1 MAYYVTTHDFTHGQ
15 IDKVLKARSD
25 MPLYNKGA
33 LEIKNMVVRA
43 GGAAKSRFGTQAVP
57 VILDPPPPITGVGV
71 AEGVDY
77 PTPAPANPV
86 GFPNPDLSVGLNNLE
101 PGYQMFDFVPSE
113 ELQLLIILGVV
124 GSTPIS
130 APGISDRFVYYV
142 VKNTTGTG
150 PSTGTFNLVE
160 APGGTPTWRIDNN
173 QVARIKYRPAQNQ
186 TDFIIVTGTQP
197 PLRLNW
203 TGSDIEGTTLTS
215 TNPPQHD
222 FSAGVYNQL
231 VGGLPVTFTLS
242 IGGGGVSATDITP
255 AGTPAANLPILTI
268 TNLPGVF
275 PGVWSGFWYIFAGP
289 GDDHYVDGIF
299 EAIGPITTVGAP
311 VGVATIVSVTSNS
324 IARVRI
330 TSPFDP
336 SLTSGAAGSQVVLT
350 EPAYSGPVTPV
361 TPTSFPGRGQPRTVS
376 FYESRLILAGSESLP
391 QSLFMSQIGR
401 FDNFSTGTGIADEA
415 IAYTIASGS
424 EDQIINMVSGR
435 SLQVFTTT
443 NEFSAPVWSESGLTP
458 ETVTIRRQTSIGSS
472 NCIPAVLDNMT
483 IYSKRG
489 GRSMMGYESINT
501 GGNTY
506 NSEDISALSSEL
518 INSPIHMTSYV
529 ENNAY
534 DSNVLFVI
542 NEGIDDIQQRQ
553 MIVYE
558 SLREQNVAA
567 WTTTSTLGEWENVES
582 VGDQVYFITKRGT
595 GATAGK
601 YVFEKMNWNIVMDGS
616 IECVATAA
624 GPQAT
629 IFVPDPAGGAPIPL
643 IMPEMYYEQTI
654 EVVAYVGAD
663 PRHPQGL
670 WIDEAQVSNTGVV
683 SISIPQT
690 PSPTPQHPEY
700 PGPISPA
707 NPYTYWIGL
716 KFEQKIETMPIDIK
730 TQMGSMLYFKK
741 KIFKV
746 FVQYFESYP
755 FLVNGQE
762 APLRRLGPPYTPP
775 ALQLNMP
782 ELPYSG
788 IWMTPT
794 MQKLNLPT
802 DYYVG
807 FVREATVL
815 INSTRPLPLT
825 ITGLSMGVG

>member
-33 LEIKNMVVRA
+33 LELKNMVVRA

-57 VILDPPPPITGVGV
+57 LASGGV

-113 ELQLLIILGVV
+113 DLQLLIILGVA
-124 GSTPIS
+124 GSAGVIS
-130 APGISDRFVYYV
+130 PPGISNRFVYYV

-186 TDFIIVTGTQP
+186 TDFKLVTGTQP

-203 TGSDIEGTTLTS
+203 TGSDIEGKTLTS

-222 FSAGVYNQL
+222 FAAGRYN
-231 VGGLPVTFTLS
+231 GVTFTLS
-242 IGGGGVSATDITP
+242 AVAITP
-255 AGTPAANLPILTI
+255 AGTPIASLPTLTL
-268 TNLPGVF
+268 TNLPPNV
-275 PGVWSGFWYIFAGP
+275 PDEWNGFYYDGATADTEF
-289 GDDHYVDGIF
+289 VNGIF
-299 EAIGPITTVGAP
+299 EAIGPITTVGSP
-311 VGVATIVSVTSNS
+311 VGVATIVSITSNTV
-324 IARVRI
+324 ARVRI

-336 SLTSGAAGSQVVLT
+336 SLAPPPATAGATGDQVVLT
-350 EPAYSGPVTPV
+350 EPAFSSLDPAF
-361 TPTSFPGRGQPRTVS
+361 PTFPGRGQPRTVS
-376 FYESRLILAGSESLP
+376 FYESRLILAGSKSLP

-401 FDNFSTGTGIADEA
+401 FDNFSTGTGLADEA
-415 IAYTIASGS
+415 IAYTIAAGS

-483 IYSKRG
+483 VYTKRG
-489 GRSMMGYESINT
+489 GRAVMGFESVNS

-506 NSEDISALSSEL
+506 NSEDISALSSE
-518 INSPIHMTSYV
+518 IVNTPIHMSSYV

-534 DSNVLFVI
+534 DANVLFVI

-567 WTTTSTLGEWENVES
+567 WTSTSTLGEWENVES

-601 YVFEKMNWNIVMDGS
+601 YVFEKMNWNIVMDGA
-616 IECVATAA
+616 IECVATSA

-629 IFVPDPAGGAPIPL
+629 ILVPNPAGGAPIPL

-654 EVVAYVGAD
+654 EVVAYVGDD

-690 PSPTPQHPEY
+690 PDPPVG
-700 PGPISPA
+700 PGPISGA

-741 KIFKV
+741 KIFKA

>member
-25 MPLYNKGA
+25 LALYNKGA

-43 GGAAKSRFGTQAVP
+43 GGAAKSRFGTQW
-57 VILDPPPPITGVGV
+57 LE
-71 AEGVDY
+71 EGVDY
-77 PTPAPANPV
+77 GIPAPPNPV
-86 GFPNPDLSVGLNNLE
+86 GFPNPDISVTANGNK

-113 ELQLLIILGVV
+113 SVQLLVILGVES
-124 GSTPIS
+124 GFPLD
-130 APGISDRFVYYV
+130 PGLSNRFVYYV
-142 VKNTTGTG
+142 AKNTTGTG
-150 PSTGTFNLVE
+150 PATGTFNLVE
-160 APGGTPTWRIDNN
+160 APGAPPDWIIDNN

-186 TDFIIVTGTQP
+186 TDFILVTGTEA

-203 TGSDIEGTTLTS
+203 TGATVTATSLDFTTADGS
-215 TNPPQHD
+215 NPPQHD
-222 FSAGVYNQL
+222 FAQGRYN
-231 VGGLPVTFTLS
+231 GVTFTLS

-255 AGTPAANLPILTI
+255 AGTPAANLPILTLGPPI
-268 TNLPGVF
+268 PAPVLGQWNGFYYDGVN
-275 PGVWSGFWYIFAGP
+275 A
-289 GDDHYVDGIF
+289 DNHYVNGVF
-299 EAIGPITTVGAP
+299 EAIGPIATVGSPIGIAI
-311 VGVATIVSVTSNS
+311 IVSLTSNT

-330 TSPFDP
+330 VSPFDP
-336 SLTSGAAGSQVVLT
+336 SLAIPPATAGAIGTQVVLT
-350 EPAYSGPVTPV
+350 EPAFSQSNGAT
-361 TPTSFPGRGQPRTVS
+361 FPGRGQPRTVS
-376 FYESRLILAGSESLP
+376 FYESRLILA
-391 QSLFMSQIGR
+391 QSLFMSQIGQ
-401 FDNFSTGTGIADEA
+401 FDNFATGTGLADEG
-415 IAYTIASGS
+415 IAYTIAAGS

-443 NEFSAPVWSESGLTP
+443 NEFSAPVWSEAGLTP

-483 IYSKRG
+483 VYSKRG
-489 GRSMMGYESINT
+489 GRSLMGFESLNS

-506 NSEDISALSSEL
+506 NSQDVSALSSE
-518 INSPIHMTSYV
+518 IVNEPIHMTSYV

-534 DSNVLFVI
+534 DANVLFVI
-542 NEGIDDIQQRQ
+542 NEGIDDVQQRQ

-567 WTTTSTLGEWENVES
+567 WTTTSTRGEWENVES
-582 VGDQVYFITKRGT
+582 VGDEVFFITKRGT
-595 GATAGK
+595 GATPGN
-601 YVFEKMNWNIVMDGS
+601 YEFERMNSNIVMDAG
-616 IECVATAA
+616 IECVATNA

-629 IFVPDPAGGAPIPL
+629 ILVPDPGGGAPIPL
-643 IMPEMYYEQTI
+643 IMPTMYYEQTI
-654 EVVAYVGAD
+654 DIVSYVGSD

-670 WIDEAQVSNTGVV
+670 WIGEAQVSNTGVV
-683 SISIPQT
+683 TIIIPQT
-690 PSPTPQHPEY
+690 PDPPVG

-716 KFEQKIETMPIDIK
+716 NFEQKIETMPIDIK

-746 FVQYFESYP
+746 FVQYYESYP
-755 FLVNGQE
+755 FFVNGQE
-762 APLRRLGPPYTPP
+762 SPLRRLGPPYTPP
-775 ALQLNMP
+775 AIQLNMP

-794 MQKLNLPT
+794 MQKLNLPNN
-802 DYYVG
+802 YYVG

-815 INSTRPLPLT
+815 IETTRPLPLT

>member
-25 MPLYNKGA
+25 LGLYNKGA

-43 GGAAKSRFGTQAVP
+43 GGAAKSRFGTQW
-57 VILDPPPPITGVGV
+57 L
-71 AEGVDY
+71 AEGVDL
-77 PTPAPANPV
+77 PGIAPPNPV
-86 GFPNPDLSVGLNNLE
+86 DFPNPDASVVANNLE
-101 PGYQMFDFVPSE
+101 PGYQMFDFVPSNDV
-113 ELQLLIILGVV
+113 QLLVILGVAP
-124 GSTPIS
+124 GGGGFP
-130 APGISDRFVYYV
+130 PGISERFVYYV

-150 PSTGTFNLVE
+150 PVTGTFNLVE
-160 APGGTPTWRIDNN
+160 SAGFWLIDNN

-186 TDFIIVTGTQP
+186 TDFILVTGTQP

-203 TGSDIEGTTLTS
+203 TGLTIEGTTLTS
-215 TNPPQHD
+215 NHPPQHD
-222 FSAGVYNQL
+222 FAQGRYD
-231 VGGLPVTFTLS
+231 GVTFTLS
-242 IGGGGVSATDITP
+242 AFDITA
-255 AGTPAANLPILTI
+255 AGAVLPTLTL
-268 TNLPGVF
+268 TNLPPIVADEWNGFYYDGVNADTEF
-275 PGVWSGFWYIFAGP
+275 VYGL
-289 GDDHYVDGIF
+289 F

-311 VGVATIVSVTSNS
+311 VGVAIIESVVSNTVAN
-324 IARVRI
+324 VRI
-330 TSPFDP
+330 VSPFDP
-336 SLTSGAAGSQVVLT
+336 SLAPPPATAGAIGTQVVLT
-350 EPAYSGPVTPV
+350 EPAFSSLDPAF
-361 TPTSFPGRGQPRTVS
+361 PTFPGRGQPRTVS
-376 FYESRLILAGSESLP
+376 FYESRLILAGSASLP

-401 FDNFSTGTGIADEA
+401 FDNFSTGTGLADEG
-415 IAYTIASGS
+415 IAYTIAAGS

-443 NEFSAPVWSESGLTP
+443 NEFSAPVWSEAGLTP

-472 NCIPAVLDNMT
+472 NCIPSVLDNLT
-483 IYSKRG
+483 VYSKRG
-489 GRSMMGYESINT
+489 GRALMGFESINS

-518 INSPIHMTSYV
+518 VNVPLHMTSYV
-529 ENNAY
+529 ENTAY
-534 DSNVLFVI
+534 DANVLFVI
-542 NEGIDDIQQRQ
+542 NAGIDDVQQKQ

-567 WTTTSTLGEWENVES
+567 WTTTSTEGEWENVES
-582 VGDQVYFITKRGT
+582 VGDEVFFITKRGT

-601 YVFEKMNWNIVMDGS
+601 YEFERMNWNVVMDGA
-616 IECVATAA
+616 IECVAIGA
-624 GPQAT
+624 GYQAT
-629 IFVPDPAGGAPIPL
+629 ILVPVAGGPPIPL
-643 IMPEMYYEQTI
+643 TLPQMFWEQTLD
-654 EVVAYVGAD
+654 VVAYVGSD

-670 WIDEAQVSNTGVV
+670 WIDEVHVSNIGGV
-683 SISIPQT
+683 SINIPET
-690 PSPTPQHPEY
+690 PSPTPEHPEY

-746 FVQYFESYP
+746 FVQYYESYP

-762 APLRRLGPPYTPP
+762 SPLRRLGPPYTPP
-775 ALQLNMP
+775 AIQLNMP

-794 MQKLNLPT
+794 MQKLNLAN